1 MDIIRGVLDY
11 RMKRNGTSYNI
22 CTSLILGPIKPCCFQ
37 HDQDPRLTDD
47 NYDMCLVIHRSNI

>member
-11 RMKRNGTSYNI
+11 RMNRNSRSYNI
-22 CTSLILGPIKPCCFQ
+22 CTSLILGPIKAYCFQ
-37 HDQDPRLTDD
+37 HDQDPRLTYD